1 MEKETSKELPPRYY
15 LKQVAQHCPKS
26 LMTYISLWEAKDNN
40 NRLHIFKK
48 DVYSNFLISF
58 TKFRNE
64 LMPLVREGLVSID
77 ESPNMISIELV
88 GWDDEIDEDIPC

>member
-1 MEKETSKELPPRYY
+1 MKKECSQELPPKYY

-26 LMTYISLWEAKDNN
+26 LMTYMSLWEAKDKN
-40 NRLHIFKK
+40 NRVHIFKK

-58 TKFRNE
+58 TRFKNE

-77 ESPNMISIELV
+77 EAPQMISIELV
-88 GWDDEIDEDIPC
+88 GWDYEDDGEVPC